1 MVGYS
6 ENILQQAEHRLERE
20 GGSNFK
26 CPQIEAKLIWAKVLD
41 HQKWDS
47 FQCHNSHMKLGIA
60 KCRFYVDGC
69 VGATTPAVVELT
81 EITCISCTLSRNTAH
96 AHGRLCE
103 RRFAKTWCSSRNSLT
118 AESSCEE
125 NQRIIIGD
133 VTYSSGW
140 LTDWWLIYILT
151 DWLAGCLIDRMTDL
165 FIYLFIY
172 IGRLIDVYTMR
183 LFIPVLFI
191 IQYN

>member
-151 DWLAGCLIDRMTDL
+151 DWPAARLTEWLIYL
-165 FIYLFIY
+165 FIYLFI
-172 IGRLIDVYTMR
+172 LVDWLMCTLCVY
-183 LFIPVLFI
+183 LFVSYF
-191 IQYN
+191 